1 MISDLSIVK
10 GMVFLMKITK
20 VAKAGTL
27 ESNDILIMV
36 MPNESGKVELEL
48 ESIVMQQFGDVIEQV
63 ILHKVKELNVE
74 GITIKA
80 QDKGALDYTIGARVE
95 TAIRRA
101 I

>member
-1 MISDLSIVK
+1 
-10 GMVFLMKITK
+10 MKVTK

-48 ESIVMQQFGDVIEQV
+48 ESIVLQQFGDVIKQV
-63 ILHKVKELNVE
+63 ILHKVKEMGVG

-80 QDKGALDYTIGARVE
+80 QDKGALDYTIGARIE
-95 TAIRRA
+95 TAIKRA
-101 I
+101 F